1 MKDFQCHVDMKD
13 HSISIIGERVLNGK
27 KKNSISIVVKVLK
40 LYSIEKNR
48 VSRNFQ
54 VVLDKHVTMF

>member
-1 MKDFQCHVDMKD
+1 M
-13 HSISIIGERVLNGK
+13 EK